1 MITVVFDEK
10 NEYARAA
17 GLWQWDYGQV
27 LRIQGLTL
35 PTAVEIHFSLAETGG
50 QAITRV
56 GVTRD
61 GVTEV
66 VIPDSMLENGPA
78 AGSQYTIYAWLYLTD
93 STSGQTI
100 RRISLQV
107 RTRSKPEPFDTP
119 EAEELF
125 RRAIDTVNEAV
136 KKAEDIGTGA
146 ETAAGEAKTAASE
159 AGKSL
164 EAVQRLADQVQLD
177 ADAAAQDKIAVE
189 KIAAQAQESAFMAG
203 LSEQSARTSETAA
216 KQAQAGAEAAED
228 ASRQHAEAA
237 EEDRMEVSEAR
248 KAVEQAVADIVADR
262 ELIKQNAKD
271 LTDVKNE
278 LTEKA
283 DAIVESAN
291 GNGYCMP
298 DSADEPLRSL
308 RILGKSTQNGEAS
321 PESPVPIVNA
331 GDKGN
336 IGIKIEGKNLIPE
349 SEIENTAPLF
359 KKAFLKGYLLKAG
372 VTYTLSTKGI
382 VSGIY
387 FNNVGETEKIS
398 YAYGAKSVTYTPNVD
413 ILTTLRVWDD
423 GSHISDLKDY
433 YIQLEVGDTATG
445 YEPYKTPQNLTVQT
459 PNGLLGIPVKSGG
472 NYTDHDGRRWIC
484 DEIDYGQSVY
494 IRRIGKTVVDGE
506 NIKFTASA
514 DENYWNLPSKSS
526 PGIISGGIISAFFK
540 TGIFP
545 ANITNQFIFVK
556 KESISSHFA
565 TVDELNA
572 FCVQK
577 NTEGTPV
584 EFYYTTEPIETP
596 LSPEDVAAYKQLR
609 MNYPATTI
617 LNDEN
622 AEIDVTYVADTK
634 NYIQKRESTM
644 QKQLSAIQ
652 AALISQK
659 ISGGGVKVTDS
670 SKMPLKNLRLC
681 GRSSQVVT
689 TGAQLFDIKKAT
701 THPDSYGLKVSINGQ
716 YVNIKGTAKSEL
728 SVISFTI
735 LHYDS
740 YDLSGKSY
748 KIKAFNL
755 RGTHSIQAIF
765 GFRNE
770 NEKAIALTINISSK
784 KNVDIVFQIM
794 VSKDESTKWEPYT
807 GGKPAPSPMY
817 PQNIT
822 DAGNDGNI
830 VAKIEGKNLID
841 IESGIVAGWNINL
854 PELKLIP
861 GETYSLT
868 NVNVPVNIALF
879 EETTNTRLTVN
890 YIASGRKDTFIMP
903 DIPDAKIFISGTNAT
918 WNKGD
923 LSTIKIQL
931 ELGPAATEYEPY
943 KPAQT
948 LIIPTPGG
956 LPGIPVSSGGNY
968 TDEKG
973 QQWICD
979 EIDLAREEKVNR
991 IVQHI
996 FDEKD
1001 SFAYHHLDTFNISRF
1016 SWIEYT
1022 SFAATNTPVMCE
1034 KFRYLGVG
1042 KTEEGGISGANGFAR
1057 CFMYVNSSID
1067 TIDKF
1072 KEMIIGSKI
1081 LYISAEPIRTPLSS
1095 EEIVAYKKLCMNYPV
1110 TTITNSDNCGMEV
1123 AYTADT
1129 KAYIDG
1135 KIAEISAV
1143 IVSK

>member
-1 MITVVFDEK
+1 MAGGIFIPILQLRRRNGKEEAGIMITVFFDEK

-35 PTAVEIHFSLAETGG
+35 PTAVEIHFSLTETGG

-164 EAVQRLADQVQLD
+164 KAVQRLADQVQLD

-248 KAVEQAVADIVADR
+248 KAVEQAVANIVADR
-262 ELIKQNAKD
+262 ELIQQNAKD
-271 LTDVKNE
+271 LADVKNE

-283 DAIVESAN
+283 DVIVESAN

-308 RILGKSTQNGEAS
+308 RILGKSTQNGDPS

-331 GDKGN
+331 GGKGN

-349 SEIENTAPLF
+349 SEIRLDPFL
-359 KKAFLKGYLLKAG
+359 KRAFLKGYLLKAG

-387 FNNVGETEKIS
+387 FNNVGETEKIA
-398 YAYGAKSVTYTPNVD
+398 YAYEAKSVTYTPNVD

-423 GSHISDLKDY
+423 GSHMSDLKDY

-584 EFYYTTEPIETP
+584 EFYYTANPIETP
-596 LSPEDVAAYKQLR
+596 LSPEDIAAYKQLHT
-609 MNYPATTI
+609 NYPTTII

-622 AEIDVTYVADTK
+622 ADIDVAYVADTK
-634 NYIQKRESTM
+634 NYIQKRENIM
-644 QKQLSAIQ
+644 QKQLSDIQ

-659 ISGGGVKVTDS
+659 ISGGG
-670 SKMPLKNLRLC
+670 C
-681 GRSSQVVT
+681 
-689 TGAQLFDIKKAT
+689 
-701 THPDSYGLKVSINGQ
+701 
-716 YVNIKGTAKSEL
+716 
-728 SVISFTI
+728 
-735 LHYDS
+735 
-740 YDLSGKSY
+740 
-748 KIKAFNL
+748 
-755 RGTHSIQAIF
+755 
-765 GFRNE
+765 
-770 NEKAIALTINISSK
+770 
-784 KNVDIVFQIM
+784 
-794 VSKDESTKWEPYT
+794 
-807 GGKPAPSPMY
+807 
-817 PQNIT
+817 
-822 DAGNDGNI
+822 
-830 VAKIEGKNLID
+830 
-841 IESGIVAGWNINL
+841 
-854 PELKLIP
+854 
-861 GETYSLT
+861 
-868 NVNVPVNIALF
+868 
-879 EETTNTRLTVN
+879 
-890 YIASGRKDTFIMP
+890 
-903 DIPDAKIFISGTNAT
+903 
-918 WNKGD
+918 
-923 LSTIKIQL
+923 
-931 ELGPAATEYEPY
+931 
-943 KPAQT
+943 
-948 LIIPTPGG
+948 
-956 LPGIPVSSGGNY
+956 
-968 TDEKG
+968 
-973 QQWICD
+973 
-979 EIDLAREEKVNR
+979 
-991 IVQHI
+991 
-996 FDEKD
+996 
-1001 SFAYHHLDTFNISRF
+1001 
-1016 SWIEYT
+1016 
-1022 SFAATNTPVMCE
+1022 
-1034 KFRYLGVG
+1034 
-1042 KTEEGGISGANGFAR
+1042 
-1057 CFMYVNSSID
+1057 
-1067 TIDKF
+1067 
-1072 KEMIIGSKI
+1072 
-1081 LYISAEPIRTPLSS
+1081 
-1095 EEIVAYKKLCMNYPV
+1095 
-1110 TTITNSDNCGMEV
+1110 
-1123 AYTADT
+1123 
-1129 KAYIDG
+1129 
-1135 KIAEISAV
+1135 
-1143 IVSK
+1143 

>member
-1 MITVVFDEK
+1 MITVFFDEK

-35 PTAVEIHFSLAETGG
+35 PTAVEIHFSLTETGG

-164 EAVQRLADQVQLD
+164 KAVQRLADQVQLD

-248 KAVEQAVADIVADR
+248 KAVEQAVANIVADR
-262 ELIKQNAKD
+262 ELIQQNAKD
-271 LTDVKNE
+271 LADVKNE

-283 DAIVESAN
+283 DVIVESAN

-308 RILGKSTQNGEAS
+308 RILGKSTQNGDPS

-331 GDKGN
+331 GGKGN

-349 SEIENTAPLF
+349 SEIRLDPFL
-359 KKAFLKGYLLKAG
+359 KRAFLKGYLLKAG

-387 FNNVGETEKIS
+387 FNNVGETEKIA
-398 YAYGAKSVTYTPNVD
+398 YAYEAKSVTYTPNVD

-423 GSHISDLKDY
+423 GSHMSDLKDY

-584 EFYYTTEPIETP
+584 EFYYMANPIETP
-596 LSPEDVAAYKQLR
+596 LSPEDIAAYKQLHT
-609 MNYPATTI
+609 NYPTTII

-622 AEIDVTYVADTK
+622 ADIDVAYVADTK
-634 NYIQKRESTM
+634 NYIQKRENIM
-644 QKQLSAIQ
+644 QKQLSDIQ

-670 SKMPLKNLRLC
+670 LKMPLKNLRLC

-689 TGAQLFDIKKAT
+689 TGAQLFDIGKAT
-701 THPDSYGLKVSINGQ
+701 PHADSYGLKISIDGRQ
-716 YVNIKGTAKSEL
+716 RVKIKGTAESEH
-728 SVISFTI
+728 STI
-735 LHYDS
+735 CFNILNYDNF
-740 YDLSGKSY
+740 DLSGKSY
-748 KIKAFNL
+748 KIKIFNL
-755 RGTHSIQAIF
+755 RGTHSIQEIY
-765 GFRNE
+765 GLRTK
-770 NEKAIALTINISSK
+770 NEKSIAVVIDVSSK
-784 KNVDIVFQIM
+784 KNVDITFQIM
-794 VSKDESTKWEPYT
+794 VSKEEPTKWEPYT
-807 GGKPAPSPMY
+807 GGKPAPSPVY
-817 PQNIT
+817 PQKIS

-868 NVNVPVNIALF
+868 NVNVPVNIALV

-923 LSTIKIQL
+923 LSTVKIQL

-948 LIIPTPGG
+948 LIVSTPDG

-968 TDEKG
+968 TDENG
-973 QQWICD
+973 QQWVTD
-979 EIDLAREEKVNR
+979 EVDLTKGVYIKKIEKIASYNNESINGSYISETGELTVGARVLF
-991 IVQHI
+991 V
-996 FDEKD
+996 
-1001 SFAYHHLDTFNISRF
+1001 LDTSV
-1016 SWIEYT
+1016 E
-1022 SFAATNTPVMCE
+1022 
-1034 KFRYLGVG
+1034 
-1042 KTEEGGISGANGFAR
+1042 
-1057 CFMYVNSSID
+1057 
-1067 TIDKF
+1067 
-1072 KEMIIGSKI
+1072 
-1081 LYISAEPIRTPLSS
+1081 TPLLP
-1095 EEIVAYKKLCMNYPV
+1095 ETIAAFRKLCMNYPV

-1135 KIAEISAV
+1135 KIAEISAA

>member
-189 KIAAQAQESAFMAG
+189 KIAVQAQESAFMAG

-248 KAVEQAVADIVADR
+248 KAVEQAVANIVADR
-262 ELIKQNAKD
+262 ELIQQNAKD
-271 LTDVKNE
+271 LADVKNE

-283 DAIVESAN
+283 DVIVESAN

-308 RILGKSTQNGEAS
+308 RIFGKSTQNGD
-321 PESPVPIVNA
+321 PTPTTPVPIVNA

-349 SEIENTAPLF
+349 SEIESTTPLF

-387 FNNVGETEKIS
+387 FNNAGETEKIA

-445 YEPYKTPQNLTVQT
+445 YEPYKAPQNLTVQT

-472 NYTDHDGRRWIC
+472 NYTDHDGRQWVC

-506 NIKFTASA
+506 NVKFTPNAG
-514 DENYWNLPSKSS
+514 NTTWNLPNNTSVGVAYGTSVMSQYFKSDKF
-526 PGIISGGIISAFFK
+526 AV
-540 TGIFP
+540 
-545 ANITNQFIFVK
+545 NHVYDFIFTK
-556 KESISSHFA
+556 ADNMKGHFETA
-565 TVDELNA
+565 DELNA
-572 FCVQK
+572 FCAEK
-577 NTEGTPV
+577 NSAGKPLII
-584 EFYYTTEPIETP
+584 YYCMDSPIETP
-596 LSPEDVAAYKQLR
+596 LSPEDVTAYKQLR

-622 AEIDVTYVADTK
+622 AEIDVAYVADTK
-634 NYIQKRESTM
+634 NYILKRENIM

-652 AALISQK
+652 AALISRK
-659 ISGGGVKVTDS
+659 ISGGGV
-670 SKMPLKNLRLC
+670 LK
-681 GRSSQVVT
+681 
-689 TGAQLFDIKKAT
+689 
-701 THPDSYGLKVSINGQ
+701 
-716 YVNIKGTAKSEL
+716 
-728 SVISFTI
+728 
-735 LHYDS
+735 
-740 YDLSGKSY
+740 
-748 KIKAFNL
+748 
-755 RGTHSIQAIF
+755 
-765 GFRNE
+765 
-770 NEKAIALTINISSK
+770 
-784 KNVDIVFQIM
+784 
-794 VSKDESTKWEPYT
+794 
-807 GGKPAPSPMY
+807 
-817 PQNIT
+817 
-822 DAGNDGNI
+822 
-830 VAKIEGKNLID
+830 
-841 IESGIVAGWNINL
+841 
-854 PELKLIP
+854 
-861 GETYSLT
+861 
-868 NVNVPVNIALF
+868 
-879 EETTNTRLTVN
+879 
-890 YIASGRKDTFIMP
+890 
-903 DIPDAKIFISGTNAT
+903 
-918 WNKGD
+918 
-923 LSTIKIQL
+923 
-931 ELGPAATEYEPY
+931 
-943 KPAQT
+943 
-948 LIIPTPGG
+948 
-956 LPGIPVSSGGNY
+956 
-968 TDEKG
+968 
-973 QQWICD
+973 
-979 EIDLAREEKVNR
+979 
-991 IVQHI
+991 
-996 FDEKD
+996 
-1001 SFAYHHLDTFNISRF
+1001 
-1016 SWIEYT
+1016 
-1022 SFAATNTPVMCE
+1022 
-1034 KFRYLGVG
+1034 
-1042 KTEEGGISGANGFAR
+1042 
-1057 CFMYVNSSID
+1057 
-1067 TIDKF
+1067 
-1072 KEMIIGSKI
+1072 
-1081 LYISAEPIRTPLSS
+1081 
-1095 EEIVAYKKLCMNYPV
+1095 
-1110 TTITNSDNCGMEV
+1110 
-1123 AYTADT
+1123 
-1129 KAYIDG
+1129 
-1135 KIAEISAV
+1135 
-1143 IVSK
+1143 

>member
-56 GVTRD
+56 GATRD

-248 KAVEQAVADIVADR
+248 KAVEQAVANIVADR
-262 ELIKQNAKD
+262 ELIQQNAKD
-271 LTDVKNE
+271 LADVKNE

-283 DAIVESAN
+283 DVIVESAN
-291 GNGYCMP
+291 GNGYCIP

-308 RILGKSTQNGEAS
+308 RILGKSTQNGD
-321 PESPVPIVNA
+321 PTPTTPVPIVNV

-336 IGIKIEGKNLIPE
+336 IGIKLEGKNLCEEETRTNNNIYTKP
-349 SEIENTAPLF
+349 IA
-359 KKAFLKGYLLKAG
+359 LKAG
-372 VTYTLSTKGI
+372 TTYTLSSNKGNTNL
-382 VSGIY
+382 Y
-387 FNNVGETEKIS
+387 FNDSQTSENLLK
-398 YAYGAKSVTYTPNVD
+398 AYGVNSLSYTPDKDVMAVGMTYREPK
-413 ILTTLRVWDD
+413 IMD
-423 GSHISDLKDY
+423 GEML
-433 YIQLEVGDTATG
+433 QLELGPAATG
-445 YEPYKTPQNLTVQT
+445 YEPYKAPQNLAVQT
-459 PNGLLGIPVKSGG
+459 PNGLLGIPVRSGG
-472 NYTDHDGRRWIC
+472 NYTDHDGRQWIC

-494 IRRIGKTVVDGE
+494 IQRIGKTVVDGE
-506 NIKFTASA
+506 NVKFTPNAG
-514 DENYWNLPSKSS
+514 NTTWNLPTNTSVGVAYGTSVMSQYFKSDKFAVNH
-526 PGIISGGIISAFFK
+526 IYD
-540 TGIFP
+540 
-545 ANITNQFIFVK
+545 FIFTK
-556 KESISSHFA
+556 ADNMKGHFETA
-565 TVDELNA
+565 DELNA
-572 FCVQK
+572 FCAEK
-577 NTEGTPV
+577 NSAGKPLII
-584 EFYYTTEPIETP
+584 YYCMDSPIETP

-634 NYIQKRESTM
+634 NYILKRENVM

-659 ISGGGVKVTDS
+659 ILGGGIKVTDS

-689 TGAQLFDIKKAT
+689 TGAQLFDIRKAT
-701 THPDSYGLKVSINGQ
+701 PHVDSYGLKVSINGQ

-755 RGTHSIQAIF
+755 RGTHSIQDIF

-770 NEKAIALTINISSK
+770 NEKTIALAINISSK
-784 KNVDIVFQIM
+784 KDVNITFQIM

-807 GGKPAPSPMY
+807 GGKPAPSRVY

-868 NVNVPVNIALF
+868 NVNVPVNIALV

-956 LPGIPVSSGGNY
+956 LPGISVSSGGNY
-968 TDEKG
+968 TDENG
-973 QQWICD
+973 QQWVTD
-979 EIDLAREEKVNR
+979 EVDLAKGVYIKRIEKIASYNNEPINGPYISETGELTVGAR
-991 IVQHI
+991 VL
-996 FDEKD
+996 FV
-1001 SFAYHHLDTFNISRF
+1001 LDTSVEIPLLPET
-1016 SWIEYT
+1016 I
-1022 SFAATNTPVMCE
+1022 AA
-1034 KFRYLGVG
+1034 FR
-1042 KTEEGGISGANGFAR
+1042 
-1057 CFMYVNSSID
+1057 
-1067 TIDKF
+1067 
-1072 KEMIIGSKI
+1072 
-1081 LYISAEPIRTPLSS
+1081 
-1095 EEIVAYKKLCMNYPV
+1095 KLCMNYPV

-1129 KAYIDG
+1129 KAYIDS
-1135 KIAEISAV
+1135 KIAEISAA

>member
-1 MITVVFDEK
+1 MAGGIFIPILQLRRRNGKEEAGIMITVFFDEK

-35 PTAVEIHFSLAETGG
+35 PTAVEIHFSLTETGG

-189 KIAAQAQESAFMAG
+189 KIATQAQESAFMAG

-248 KAVEQAVADIVADR
+248 KAVEQAVANIVADR
-262 ELIKQNAKD
+262 ELIQQNAKD
-271 LTDVKNE
+271 LADVKNE

-283 DAIVESAN
+283 DVIVESAN

-308 RILGKSTQNGEAS
+308 RILGKSTQNGDPS

-331 GDKGN
+331 GGKGN

-349 SEIENTAPLF
+349 SEIRLDPFL
-359 KKAFLKGYLLKAG
+359 KRVFLKGYLLKAG

-387 FNNVGETEKIS
+387 FNNVGETEKI
-398 YAYGAKSVTYTPNVD
+398 AYEYEAKSVTYTPSVD
-413 ILTTLRVWDD
+413 TLTTLRVWDS

-445 YEPYKTPQNLTVQT
+445 YEPYKAPQNLTVQT

-472 NYTDHDGRRWIC
+472 NYTDHDGRQWIC
-484 DEIDYGQSVY
+484 DEIDYNQSVY
-494 IRRIGKTVVDGE
+494 IQRIGKTVVDGE
-506 NIKFTASA
+506 SIKFTASA
-514 DENYWNLPSKSS
+514 NGNYWNLPSKSS

-572 FCVQK
+572 FCTQK
-577 NTEGTPV
+577 NAEGTPV
-584 EFYYTTEPIETP
+584 EFYYTMEPIETP

-622 AEIDVTYVADTK
+622 AEIDVVYVADTK
-634 NYIQKRESTM
+634 NYIQKRENIM
-644 QKQLSAIQ
+644 QKQLSVIQ
-652 AALISQK
+652 AALISRK
-659 ISGGGVKVTDS
+659 ISGG
-670 SKMPLKNLRLC
+670 C
-681 GRSSQVVT
+681 
-689 TGAQLFDIKKAT
+689 
-701 THPDSYGLKVSINGQ
+701 
-716 YVNIKGTAKSEL
+716 
-728 SVISFTI
+728 
-735 LHYDS
+735 
-740 YDLSGKSY
+740 
-748 KIKAFNL
+748 
-755 RGTHSIQAIF
+755 
-765 GFRNE
+765 
-770 NEKAIALTINISSK
+770 
-784 KNVDIVFQIM
+784 
-794 VSKDESTKWEPYT
+794 
-807 GGKPAPSPMY
+807 
-817 PQNIT
+817 
-822 DAGNDGNI
+822 
-830 VAKIEGKNLID
+830 
-841 IESGIVAGWNINL
+841 
-854 PELKLIP
+854 
-861 GETYSLT
+861 
-868 NVNVPVNIALF
+868 
-879 EETTNTRLTVN
+879 
-890 YIASGRKDTFIMP
+890 
-903 DIPDAKIFISGTNAT
+903 
-918 WNKGD
+918 
-923 LSTIKIQL
+923 
-931 ELGPAATEYEPY
+931 
-943 KPAQT
+943 
-948 LIIPTPGG
+948 
-956 LPGIPVSSGGNY
+956 
-968 TDEKG
+968 
-973 QQWICD
+973 
-979 EIDLAREEKVNR
+979 
-991 IVQHI
+991 
-996 FDEKD
+996 
-1001 SFAYHHLDTFNISRF
+1001 
-1016 SWIEYT
+1016 
-1022 SFAATNTPVMCE
+1022 
-1034 KFRYLGVG
+1034 
-1042 KTEEGGISGANGFAR
+1042 
-1057 CFMYVNSSID
+1057 
-1067 TIDKF
+1067 
-1072 KEMIIGSKI
+1072 
-1081 LYISAEPIRTPLSS
+1081 
-1095 EEIVAYKKLCMNYPV
+1095 
-1110 TTITNSDNCGMEV
+1110 
-1123 AYTADT
+1123 
-1129 KAYIDG
+1129 
-1135 KIAEISAV
+1135 
-1143 IVSK
+1143 

>member
-189 KIAAQAQESAFMAG
+189 KIAVQAQESAFMAG

-248 KAVEQAVADIVADR
+248 KAVEQAVANIVADR
-262 ELIKQNAKD
+262 ELIQQNAKD
-271 LTDVKNE
+271 LADVKNE

-283 DAIVESAN
+283 DVIVESAN

-308 RILGKSTQNGEAS
+308 RILGKSTQNGD
-321 PESPVPIVNA
+321 PTPTTPVPIVNA

-336 IGIKIEGKNLIPE
+336 IGIKLEGKNLIPE
-349 SEIENTAPLF
+349 SEIRLDPFL
-359 KKAFLKGYLLKAG
+359 KRAFLKGYLLKAG

-387 FNNVGETEKIS
+387 FNNVGETEKIA

-445 YEPYKTPQNLTVQT
+445 YEPYKTPQNLAVQT

-472 NYTDHDGRRWIC
+472 NYTDHDGRQWIC

-506 NIKFTASA
+506 NLKFTAS
-514 DENYWNLPSKSS
+514 DNGNYWNLPSKSS

-572 FCVQK
+572 FCTQK
-577 NTEGTPV
+577 NAEGTPV
-584 EFYYTTEPIETP
+584 EFYYTANPIETP

-634 NYIQKRESTM
+634 NYIQKRENIM
-644 QKQLSAIQ
+644 QKQLSVIQ
-652 AALISQK
+652 AALISRK
-659 ISGGGVKVTDS
+659 ISGGGGV
-670 SKMPLKNLRLC
+670 
-681 GRSSQVVT
+681 
-689 TGAQLFDIKKAT
+689 
-701 THPDSYGLKVSINGQ
+701 
-716 YVNIKGTAKSEL
+716 EL
-728 SVISFTI
+728 WF
-735 LHYDS
+735 LAY
-740 YDLSGKSY
+740 
-748 KIKAFNL
+748 
-755 RGTHSIQAIF
+755 
-765 GFRNE
+765 
-770 NEKAIALTINISSK
+770 
-784 KNVDIVFQIM
+784 M
-794 VSKDESTKWEPYT
+794 
-807 GGKPAPSPMY
+807 
-817 PQNIT
+817 
-822 DAGNDGNI
+822 
-830 VAKIEGKNLID
+830 
-841 IESGIVAGWNINL
+841 
-854 PELKLIP
+854 
-861 GETYSLT
+861 
-868 NVNVPVNIALF
+868 
-879 EETTNTRLTVN
+879 
-890 YIASGRKDTFIMP
+890 
-903 DIPDAKIFISGTNAT
+903 
-918 WNKGD
+918 
-923 LSTIKIQL
+923 
-931 ELGPAATEYEPY
+931 
-943 KPAQT
+943 T
-948 LIIPTPGG
+948 L
-956 LPGIPVSSGGNY
+956 L
-968 TDEKG
+968 
-973 QQWICD
+973 
-979 EIDLAREEKVNR
+979 
-991 IVQHI
+991 
-996 FDEKD
+996 
-1001 SFAYHHLDTFNISRF
+1001 
-1016 SWIEYT
+1016 
-1022 SFAATNTPVMCE
+1022 
-1034 KFRYLGVG
+1034 
-1042 KTEEGGISGANGFAR
+1042 
-1057 CFMYVNSSID
+1057 
-1067 TIDKF
+1067 
-1072 KEMIIGSKI
+1072 
-1081 LYISAEPIRTPLSS
+1081 
-1095 EEIVAYKKLCMNYPV
+1095 
-1110 TTITNSDNCGMEV
+1110 
-1123 AYTADT
+1123 
-1129 KAYIDG
+1129 
-1135 KIAEISAV
+1135 
-1143 IVSK
+1143 

>member
-146 ETAAGEAKTAASE
+146 ETAAGEAKIAASE

-248 KAVEQAVADIVADR
+248 KAVEQAAADIVADR
-262 ELIKQNAKD
+262 ELIQQNAKD
-271 LTDVKNE
+271 LADVKNE

-283 DAIVESAN
+283 DVIVESAN

-308 RILGKSTQNGEAS
+308 RILGKSTQNGDPS
-321 PESPVPIVNA
+321 PESPVPIVNV

-336 IGIKIEGKNLIPE
+336 IGIKL
-349 SEIENTAPLF
+349 
-359 KKAFLKGYLLKAG
+359 
-372 VTYTLSTKGI
+372 
-382 VSGIY
+382 
-387 FNNVGETEKIS
+387 
-398 YAYGAKSVTYTPNVD
+398 
-413 ILTTLRVWDD
+413 
-423 GSHISDLKDY
+423 
-433 YIQLEVGDTATG
+433 
-445 YEPYKTPQNLTVQT
+445 
-459 PNGLLGIPVKSGG
+459 
-472 NYTDHDGRRWIC
+472 
-484 DEIDYGQSVY
+484 
-494 IRRIGKTVVDGE
+494 
-506 NIKFTASA
+506 
-514 DENYWNLPSKSS
+514 
-526 PGIISGGIISAFFK
+526 
-540 TGIFP
+540 
-545 ANITNQFIFVK
+545 
-556 KESISSHFA
+556 
-565 TVDELNA
+565 
-572 FCVQK
+572 
-577 NTEGTPV
+577 
-584 EFYYTTEPIETP
+584 
-596 LSPEDVAAYKQLR
+596 
-609 MNYPATTI
+609 
-617 LNDEN
+617 
-622 AEIDVTYVADTK
+622 
-634 NYIQKRESTM
+634 
-644 QKQLSAIQ
+644 
-652 AALISQK
+652 
-659 ISGGGVKVTDS
+659 
-670 SKMPLKNLRLC
+670 
-681 GRSSQVVT
+681 
-689 TGAQLFDIKKAT
+689 
-701 THPDSYGLKVSINGQ
+701 
-716 YVNIKGTAKSEL
+716 
-728 SVISFTI
+728 
-735 LHYDS
+735 
-740 YDLSGKSY
+740 
-748 KIKAFNL
+748 
-755 RGTHSIQAIF
+755 
-765 GFRNE
+765 
-770 NEKAIALTINISSK
+770 
-784 KNVDIVFQIM
+784 
-794 VSKDESTKWEPYT
+794 
-807 GGKPAPSPMY
+807 
-817 PQNIT
+817 
-822 DAGNDGNI
+822 
-830 VAKIEGKNLID
+830 EGKNLID
-841 IESGIVAGWNINL
+841 IASGTKQGYNVTQPN
-854 PELKLIP
+854 LKLVP
-861 GETYSLT
+861 GQTYTFT
-868 NVNVPVNIALF
+868 NVDATTGVGLYEA
-879 EETTNTRLTVN
+879 TTNTNLTKSYPTAGLSKAFV
-890 YIASGRKDTFIMP
+890 MP
-903 DIPDAKIFISGTNAT
+903 DIPNAVAILAGLNGD
-918 WNKGD
+918 WNTGD
-923 LSTIKIQL
+923 LSKIKIQL
-931 ELGPAATEYEPY
+931 EFGDKSTPYEPY

-973 QQWICD
+973 QQWVAD
-979 EIDLAREEKVNR
+979 EVDLAKGVYIKRIEKIASYNNES
-991 IVQHI
+991 I
-996 FDEKD
+996 
-1001 SFAYHHLDTFNISRF
+1001 
-1016 SWIEYT
+1016 
-1022 SFAATNTPVMCE
+1022 
-1034 KFRYLGVG
+1034 
-1042 KTEEGGISGANGFAR
+1042 NGP
-1057 CFMYVNSSID
+1057 
-1067 TIDKF
+1067 
-1072 KEMIIGSKI
+1072 
-1081 LYISAEPIRTPLSS
+1081 YISETGELTVGARVLFALDASVETSLLPETIAAFRR
-1095 EEIVAYKKLCMNYPV
+1095 LCMNYPV

-1135 KIAEISAV
+1135 KIAEISAA

>member
-1 MITVVFDEK
+1 MAGGIFIPILQLRRRNGKEEAGIMITVFFDEK

-35 PTAVEIHFSLAETGG
+35 PTAVEIHFSLTETGG

-189 KIAAQAQESAFMAG
+189 KIATQAQESAFMAG

-248 KAVEQAVADIVADR
+248 KAVEQAVANIVADR
-262 ELIKQNAKD
+262 ELIQQNAKD
-271 LTDVKNE
+271 LADVKNE

-283 DAIVESAN
+283 DVIVESAN

-308 RILGKSTQNGEAS
+308 RIFGKSTQNGDPS
-321 PESPVPIVNA
+321 PESPVPIVNV
-331 GDKGN
+331 GDKGTILVN
-336 IGIKIEGKNLIPE
+336 VAGKNLCE
-349 SEIENTAPLF
+349 EEIRTNNNIYTKPIA
-359 KKAFLKGYLLKAG
+359 LKTGT
-372 VTYTLSTKGI
+372 TYTLSSNKGNTNL
-382 VSGIY
+382 Y
-387 FNNVGETEKIS
+387 FNDSQTNKNLLK
-398 YAYGAKSVTYTPNVD
+398 AYGVNSLSYTPDKDV
-413 ILTTLRVWDD
+413 IAVGMTYREPKIMD
-423 GSHISDLKDY
+423 GEML
-433 YIQLEVGDTATG
+433 QLELGSAATG

-584 EFYYTTEPIETP
+584 EFYYTANPIETP
-596 LSPEDVAAYKQLR
+596 LSPEDIAAYKQLHT
-609 MNYPATTI
+609 NYPTTII

-622 AEIDVTYVADTK
+622 ADIDVAYVADTK
-634 NYIQKRESTM
+634 NYIQKRENIM
-644 QKQLSAIQ
+644 QKQLSDIQ

-659 ISGGGVKVTDS
+659 ISGGG
-670 SKMPLKNLRLC
+670 C
-681 GRSSQVVT
+681 
-689 TGAQLFDIKKAT
+689 
-701 THPDSYGLKVSINGQ
+701 
-716 YVNIKGTAKSEL
+716 
-728 SVISFTI
+728 
-735 LHYDS
+735 
-740 YDLSGKSY
+740 
-748 KIKAFNL
+748 
-755 RGTHSIQAIF
+755 
-765 GFRNE
+765 
-770 NEKAIALTINISSK
+770 
-784 KNVDIVFQIM
+784 
-794 VSKDESTKWEPYT
+794 
-807 GGKPAPSPMY
+807 
-817 PQNIT
+817 
-822 DAGNDGNI
+822 
-830 VAKIEGKNLID
+830 
-841 IESGIVAGWNINL
+841 
-854 PELKLIP
+854 
-861 GETYSLT
+861 
-868 NVNVPVNIALF
+868 
-879 EETTNTRLTVN
+879 
-890 YIASGRKDTFIMP
+890 
-903 DIPDAKIFISGTNAT
+903 
-918 WNKGD
+918 
-923 LSTIKIQL
+923 
-931 ELGPAATEYEPY
+931 
-943 KPAQT
+943 
-948 LIIPTPGG
+948 
-956 LPGIPVSSGGNY
+956 
-968 TDEKG
+968 
-973 QQWICD
+973 
-979 EIDLAREEKVNR
+979 
-991 IVQHI
+991 
-996 FDEKD
+996 
-1001 SFAYHHLDTFNISRF
+1001 
-1016 SWIEYT
+1016 
-1022 SFAATNTPVMCE
+1022 
-1034 KFRYLGVG
+1034 
-1042 KTEEGGISGANGFAR
+1042 
-1057 CFMYVNSSID
+1057 
-1067 TIDKF
+1067 
-1072 KEMIIGSKI
+1072 
-1081 LYISAEPIRTPLSS
+1081 
-1095 EEIVAYKKLCMNYPV
+1095 
-1110 TTITNSDNCGMEV
+1110 
-1123 AYTADT
+1123 
-1129 KAYIDG
+1129 
-1135 KIAEISAV
+1135 
-1143 IVSK
+1143 

>member
-189 KIAAQAQESAFMAG
+189 KIAVQAQESAFMAG

-248 KAVEQAVADIVADR
+248 KAVEQAAADIVADR
-262 ELIKQNAKD
+262 ELIRQNAKD
-271 LTDVKNE
+271 LADVKNE

-283 DAIVESAN
+283 DVIVESAN

-308 RILGKSTQNGEAS
+308 RILGKSTQNGDPS
-321 PESPVPIVNA
+321 PESPVPIVNV
-331 GDKGN
+331 GDKGTILVN
-336 IGIKIEGKNLIPE
+336 VAGKNLCEEETRTNNNIYTKP
-349 SEIENTAPLF
+349 IA
-359 KKAFLKGYLLKAG
+359 LKAG
-372 VTYTLSTKGI
+372 TTYTLSTKGI

-387 FNNVGETEKIS
+387 LNNVGETEKIA

-445 YEPYKTPQNLTVQT
+445 YEPYKAPQNLTVQT

-472 NYTDHDGRRWIC
+472 NYTDKNGKQWVC
-484 DEIDYGQSVY
+484 DEIDYNQSVY
-494 IRRIGKTVVDGE
+494 IQRIGKTVVDGE
-506 NIKFTASA
+506 SIKFTASA
-514 DENYWNLPSKSS
+514 DGNYWNLPSKSS

-584 EFYYTTEPIETP
+584 EFYYTANPIETP
-596 LSPEDVAAYKQLR
+596 LSSEDITAYKQLR

-634 NYIQKRESTM
+634 NYILKRENIM

-659 ISGGGVKVTDS
+659 ISG
-670 SKMPLKNLRLC
+670 R
-681 GRSSQVVT
+681 R
-689 TGAQLFDIKKAT
+689 
-701 THPDSYGLKVSINGQ
+701 
-716 YVNIKGTAKSEL
+716 
-728 SVISFTI
+728 
-735 LHYDS
+735 
-740 YDLSGKSY
+740 
-748 KIKAFNL
+748 
-755 RGTHSIQAIF
+755 
-765 GFRNE
+765 
-770 NEKAIALTINISSK
+770 
-784 KNVDIVFQIM
+784 
-794 VSKDESTKWEPYT
+794 
-807 GGKPAPSPMY
+807 
-817 PQNIT
+817 
-822 DAGNDGNI
+822 
-830 VAKIEGKNLID
+830 
-841 IESGIVAGWNINL
+841 
-854 PELKLIP
+854 
-861 GETYSLT
+861 
-868 NVNVPVNIALF
+868 
-879 EETTNTRLTVN
+879 
-890 YIASGRKDTFIMP
+890 
-903 DIPDAKIFISGTNAT
+903 
-918 WNKGD
+918 
-923 LSTIKIQL
+923 
-931 ELGPAATEYEPY
+931 
-943 KPAQT
+943 
-948 LIIPTPGG
+948 
-956 LPGIPVSSGGNY
+956 
-968 TDEKG
+968 
-973 QQWICD
+973 
-979 EIDLAREEKVNR
+979 
-991 IVQHI
+991 
-996 FDEKD
+996 
-1001 SFAYHHLDTFNISRF
+1001 
-1016 SWIEYT
+1016 
-1022 SFAATNTPVMCE
+1022 
-1034 KFRYLGVG
+1034 
-1042 KTEEGGISGANGFAR
+1042 
-1057 CFMYVNSSID
+1057 
-1067 TIDKF
+1067 
-1072 KEMIIGSKI
+1072 
-1081 LYISAEPIRTPLSS
+1081 
-1095 EEIVAYKKLCMNYPV
+1095 
-1110 TTITNSDNCGMEV
+1110 
-1123 AYTADT
+1123 
-1129 KAYIDG
+1129 
-1135 KIAEISAV
+1135 
-1143 IVSK
+1143 

>member
-50 QAITRV
+50 QAISRV

-248 KAVEQAVADIVADR
+248 KAVEQAVANIVADR
-262 ELIKQNAKD
+262 ELIQQNAKD
-271 LTDVKNE
+271 LADVKNE

-283 DAIVESAN
+283 DVIVESAN
-291 GNGYCMP
+291 GNGYCIP

-308 RILGKSTQNGEAS
+308 RILGKSTQNGD
-321 PESPVPIVNA
+321 PTPTTPVPIVNV

-336 IGIKIEGKNLIPE
+336 IGIKLEGKNLCEEETRTNNNIYTKP
-349 SEIENTAPLF
+349 IA
-359 KKAFLKGYLLKAG
+359 LKAG
-372 VTYTLSTKGI
+372 TTYTLSSNKGNTNL
-382 VSGIY
+382 Y
-387 FNNVGETEKIS
+387 FNDSQTSENLLK
-398 YAYGAKSVTYTPNVD
+398 AYGVNSLSYTPDKDVMAVGMTYREPK
-413 ILTTLRVWDD
+413 IMD
-423 GSHISDLKDY
+423 GEML
-433 YIQLEVGDTATG
+433 QLELGPAATG
-445 YEPYKTPQNLTVQT
+445 YEPYKAPQNLAVQT

-472 NYTDHDGRRWIC
+472 NYTDKNGKRWVC
-484 DEIDYGQSVY
+484 DEVDYDQSVY

-506 NIKFTASA
+506 NIKFTASS
-514 DENYWNLPSKSS
+514 DGNYWNLPSKSS

-577 NTEGTPV
+577 NAEGTPV
-584 EFYYTTEPIETP
+584 EFYYTANPIETP
-596 LSPEDVAAYKQLR
+596 LSPENVAAYKQLR

-634 NYIQKRESTM
+634 NYILKRENVM

-659 ISGGGVKVTDS
+659 IPGGGIKVTDS

-689 TGAQLFDIKKAT
+689 TGANLLPCAEEETVT
-701 THPDSYGLKVSINGQ
+701 TLKEYNFTNPLPADTYRVSIISANREPTNNTYQIDAKYNDDTSVFSNINPKTKYGLLKAEKPIVSFSIYADAAYNES
-716 YVNIKGTAKSEL
+716 KGKTTIFTGL
-728 SVISFTI
+728 MVIAGS
-735 LHYDS
+735 
-740 YDLSGKSY
+740 
-748 KIKAFNL
+748 N
-755 RGTHSIQAIF
+755 AIPY
-765 GFRNE
+765 
-770 NEKAIALTINISSK
+770 
-784 KNVDIVFQIM
+784 
-794 VSKDESTKWEPYT
+794 EPYT
-807 GGKPAPSPMY
+807 GGAPSPSPSY
-817 PQNIT
+817 PQKIT

-868 NVNVPVNIALF
+868 NVNVPVNIALV

-956 LPGIPVSSGGNY
+956 LPGISVSSGGNY
-968 TDEKG
+968 TDENG
-973 QQWICD
+973 QQWVTD
-979 EIDLAREEKVNR
+979 EVDLAKGVYIKRIEKIASYNNEPINGPYISETGELTVGAR
-991 IVQHI
+991 VL
-996 FDEKD
+996 FV
-1001 SFAYHHLDTFNISRF
+1001 LDTSVEIPLLPET
-1016 SWIEYT
+1016 I
-1022 SFAATNTPVMCE
+1022 AA
-1034 KFRYLGVG
+1034 FR
-1042 KTEEGGISGANGFAR
+1042 
-1057 CFMYVNSSID
+1057 
-1067 TIDKF
+1067 
-1072 KEMIIGSKI
+1072 
-1081 LYISAEPIRTPLSS
+1081 
-1095 EEIVAYKKLCMNYPV
+1095 KLCMNYPV

-1123 AYTADT
+1123 AYIADT

-1135 KIAEISAV
+1135 KIAEISAA

>member
-50 QAITRV
+50 QAISRV
-56 GVTRD
+56 GATRD

-177 ADAAAQDKIAVE
+177 ADV
-189 KIAAQAQESAFMAG
+189 AAQAQESAIMAG

-248 KAVEQAVADIVADR
+248 KAVEQAVANIVADR
-262 ELIKQNAKD
+262 ELIQQNAKD
-271 LTDVKNE
+271 LADVKNE

-283 DAIVESAN
+283 DVIVESAN
-291 GNGYCMP
+291 GNGYCIP

-308 RILGKSTQNGEAS
+308 RILGKSTQNGD
-321 PESPVPIVNA
+321 PTPTTPVPIVNV

-336 IGIKIEGKNLIPE
+336 IGIKLEGKNLCEEETRTNNNIYTKP
-349 SEIENTAPLF
+349 IA
-359 KKAFLKGYLLKAG
+359 LKAG
-372 VTYTLSTKGI
+372 TTYTLSSNKGNTNL
-382 VSGIY
+382 Y
-387 FNNVGETEKIS
+387 FNDSQTSENLLK
-398 YAYGAKSVTYTPNVD
+398 AYGVNSLSYTPDKDVMAVGMTYREPK
-413 ILTTLRVWDD
+413 IMD
-423 GSHISDLKDY
+423 GEML
-433 YIQLEVGDTATG
+433 QLELGPAATG
-445 YEPYKTPQNLTVQT
+445 YEPYKAPQNLAVQT
-459 PNGLLGIPVKSGG
+459 PNGLLGIPVRSGG
-472 NYTDHDGRRWIC
+472 NYTDHDGRQWIC

-494 IRRIGKTVVDGE
+494 IQRIGKTVVDGE
-506 NIKFTASA
+506 NVKFTPNAG
-514 DENYWNLPSKSS
+514 NTTWNLPTNTSVGVAYGTSVMSQYFKSDKFAVNH
-526 PGIISGGIISAFFK
+526 IYD
-540 TGIFP
+540 
-545 ANITNQFIFVK
+545 FIFTK
-556 KESISSHFA
+556 ADNMKGHFETA
-565 TVDELNA
+565 DELNA
-572 FCVQK
+572 FCAEK
-577 NTEGTPV
+577 NSAGKPLII
-584 EFYYTTEPIETP
+584 YYCMDSPIETP

-634 NYIQKRESTM
+634 NYILKRENVM

-659 ISGGGVKVTDS
+659 ILGGGGIKVTDS

-689 TGAQLFDIKKAT
+689 TGAQLFDIRKAT
-701 THPDSYGLKVSINGQ
+701 PHVDSYGLKVSINGQ

-755 RGTHSIQAIF
+755 RGTHSIQDIF

-770 NEKAIALTINISSK
+770 NEKTIALAINISSK
-784 KNVDIVFQIM
+784 KDVNITFQIM

-807 GGKPAPSPMY
+807 GGKPAPSRVY

-868 NVNVPVNIALF
+868 NVNVPVNIALV

-903 DIPDAKIFISGTNAT
+903 DIPDAKIFIFGTNAT

-956 LPGIPVSSGGNY
+956 LPGISVSSGGNY
-968 TDEKG
+968 TDENG
-973 QQWICD
+973 QQWVTD
-979 EIDLAREEKVNR
+979 EVDLAKGVYIKRIEKIASYNNEPINGPYISETGELTVGAR
-991 IVQHI
+991 VL
-996 FDEKD
+996 FV
-1001 SFAYHHLDTFNISRF
+1001 LDTSVEIPLLPET
-1016 SWIEYT
+1016 I
-1022 SFAATNTPVMCE
+1022 AA
-1034 KFRYLGVG
+1034 FR
-1042 KTEEGGISGANGFAR
+1042 
-1057 CFMYVNSSID
+1057 
-1067 TIDKF
+1067 
-1072 KEMIIGSKI
+1072 
-1081 LYISAEPIRTPLSS
+1081 
-1095 EEIVAYKKLCMNYPV
+1095 KLCMNYPV

-1129 KAYIDG
+1129 KAYIDS
-1135 KIAEISAV
+1135 KIAEISAA

>member
-50 QAITRV
+50 QAISRV
-56 GVTRD
+56 GATRD

-177 ADAAAQDKIAVE
+177 ADV
-189 KIAAQAQESAFMAG
+189 AAQAQESAIMAG

-248 KAVEQAVADIVADR
+248 KAVEQAVANIVADR
-262 ELIKQNAKD
+262 ELIQQNAKD
-271 LTDVKNE
+271 LADVKNE

-283 DAIVESAN
+283 DVIVESAN
-291 GNGYCMP
+291 GNGYCIP

-308 RILGKSTQNGEAS
+308 RILGKSTQNGD
-321 PESPVPIVNA
+321 PTPTTPVPIVNV

-336 IGIKIEGKNLIPE
+336 IGIKLEGKNLIPE
-349 SEIENTAPLF
+349 SEIKLGPFL
-359 KKAFLKGYLLKAG
+359 KRAFLKGYLLKAG

-387 FNNVGETEKIS
+387 FNNVGETEKIA
-398 YAYGAKSVTYTPNVD
+398 YEYGAKSVTYTPNVD
-413 ILTTLRVWDD
+413 TLTTLRIWDD

-445 YEPYKTPQNLTVQT
+445 YEPYKAPQNLTVQT

-472 NYTDHDGRRWIC
+472 NYTDKNGERWVC
-484 DEIDYGQSVY
+484 DEVDYDQSVY

-506 NIKFTASA
+506 NIKFTASS
-514 DENYWNLPSKSS
+514 DGNYWNLPSKSS

-556 KESISSHFA
+556 KESISSHFP

-577 NTEGTPV
+577 NAEGTPV
-584 EFYYTTEPIETP
+584 EFYYTANPIETP

-634 NYIQKRESTM
+634 NYILKRENVM

-659 ISGGGVKVTDS
+659 ILGGGIKVTDS

-689 TGAQLFDIKKAT
+689 TGAQLFDIRKAT
-701 THPDSYGLKVSINGQ
+701 PHVDSYGLKVSINGQ

-755 RGTHSIQAIF
+755 RGTHSIQDIF

-770 NEKAIALTINISSK
+770 NEKTIALAINISSK
-784 KNVDIVFQIM
+784 KDVNITFQIM

-807 GGKPAPSPMY
+807 GGKPAPSRVY

-868 NVNVPVNIALF
+868 NVNVPVNIALV

-956 LPGIPVSSGGNY
+956 LPGISVSSGGNY
-968 TDEKG
+968 TDENG
-973 QQWICD
+973 QQWVTD
-979 EIDLAREEKVNR
+979 EVDLAKGVYIKRIEKIASYNNEPINGPYISETGELTVGAR
-991 IVQHI
+991 VL
-996 FDEKD
+996 FV
-1001 SFAYHHLDTFNISRF
+1001 LDTSVEIPLLPET
-1016 SWIEYT
+1016 I
-1022 SFAATNTPVMCE
+1022 AA
-1034 KFRYLGVG
+1034 FR
-1042 KTEEGGISGANGFAR
+1042 
-1057 CFMYVNSSID
+1057 
-1067 TIDKF
+1067 
-1072 KEMIIGSKI
+1072 
-1081 LYISAEPIRTPLSS
+1081 
-1095 EEIVAYKKLCMNYPV
+1095 KLCMNYPV

-1129 KAYIDG
+1129 KAYIDS
-1135 KIAEISAV
+1135 KIAEISAA

>member
-1 MITVVFDEK
+1 MAGGIFIPILQLRRRNGKEEAGIMITVVFDEK

-50 QAITRV
+50 QAISRV
-56 GVTRD
+56 GATRD

-177 ADAAAQDKIAVE
+177 ADV
-189 KIAAQAQESAFMAG
+189 AAQAQESAIMAG

-248 KAVEQAVADIVADR
+248 KAVEQAVANIVADR
-262 ELIKQNAKD
+262 ELIQQNAKD
-271 LTDVKNE
+271 LADVKNE

-283 DAIVESAN
+283 DVIVESAN
-291 GNGYCMP
+291 GNGYCIP

-308 RILGKSTQNGEAS
+308 RILGKSTQNGD
-321 PESPVPIVNA
+321 PTPTTPVPIVNV

-336 IGIKIEGKNLIPE
+336 IGIKLEGKNLCEEETRTNNNIYTKP
-349 SEIENTAPLF
+349 IA
-359 KKAFLKGYLLKAG
+359 LKAG
-372 VTYTLSTKGI
+372 TTYTLSSNKGNTNL
-382 VSGIY
+382 Y
-387 FNNVGETEKIS
+387 FNDSQTSENLLK
-398 YAYGAKSVTYTPNVD
+398 AYGVNSLSYTPDKDVMAVGMTYREPK
-413 ILTTLRVWDD
+413 IMD
-423 GSHISDLKDY
+423 GEML
-433 YIQLEVGDTATG
+433 QLELGPAATG
-445 YEPYKTPQNLTVQT
+445 YEPYKAPQNLAVQT
-459 PNGLLGIPVKSGG
+459 PNGLLGIPVRSGG
-472 NYTDHDGRRWIC
+472 NYTDHDGRQWIC

-494 IRRIGKTVVDGE
+494 IQRIGKTVVDGE
-506 NIKFTASA
+506 NVKFTPNAG
-514 DENYWNLPSKSS
+514 NTTWNLPTNTSVGVAYGTSVMSQYFKSDKFAVNH
-526 PGIISGGIISAFFK
+526 IYD
-540 TGIFP
+540 
-545 ANITNQFIFVK
+545 FIFTK
-556 KESISSHFA
+556 ADNMKGHFETA
-565 TVDELNA
+565 DELNA
-572 FCVQK
+572 FCAEK
-577 NTEGTPV
+577 NSAGKPLII
-584 EFYYTTEPIETP
+584 YYCMDSPIETP

-634 NYIQKRESTM
+634 NYILKRENVM

-659 ISGGGVKVTDS
+659 ILGGGIKVTDS

-689 TGAQLFDIKKAT
+689 TGAQLFDIRKAT
-701 THPDSYGLKVSINGQ
+701 PHVDSYGLKVSINGQ

-755 RGTHSIQAIF
+755 RGTHSIQDIF

-770 NEKAIALTINISSK
+770 NEKTIALAINISSK
-784 KNVDIVFQIM
+784 KDVNITFQIM

-807 GGKPAPSPMY
+807 GGKPAPSRVY

-868 NVNVPVNIALF
+868 NVNVPVNIALV

-956 LPGIPVSSGGNY
+956 LPGISVSSGGNY
-968 TDEKG
+968 TDENG
-973 QQWICD
+973 QQWVTD
-979 EIDLAREEKVNR
+979 EVDLAKGVYIKRIEKIASYNNEPINGPYISETGELTVGAR
-991 IVQHI
+991 VL
-996 FDEKD
+996 FV
-1001 SFAYHHLDTFNISRF
+1001 LDTSVEIPLLPET
-1016 SWIEYT
+1016 I
-1022 SFAATNTPVMCE
+1022 AA
-1034 KFRYLGVG
+1034 FR
-1042 KTEEGGISGANGFAR
+1042 
-1057 CFMYVNSSID
+1057 
-1067 TIDKF
+1067 
-1072 KEMIIGSKI
+1072 
-1081 LYISAEPIRTPLSS
+1081 
-1095 EEIVAYKKLCMNYPV
+1095 KLCMNYPV

-1129 KAYIDG
+1129 KAYIDS
-1135 KIAEISAV
+1135 KIAEISAA

>member
-203 LSEQSARTSETAA
+203 LSEQSARASEMAA

-248 KAVEQAVADIVADR
+248 KAVEQAAVNIVADR
-262 ELIKQNAKD
+262 ELIRQNAKD
-271 LTDVKNE
+271 LADVKNE

-283 DAIVESAN
+283 DVIVESAN

-308 RILGKSTQNGEAS
+308 RILGKSTQNGD
-321 PESPVPIVNA
+321 PTPTTPVPIVNA
-331 GDKGN
+331 GGKGN

-349 SEIENTAPLF
+349 SEIENATPLF

-387 FNNVGETEKIS
+387 FNNVGETEKIA

-413 ILTTLRVWDD
+413 ILTTLRIWDD

-433 YIQLEVGDTATG
+433 YIQLEVGDTATR
-445 YEPYKTPQNLTVQT
+445 YEPYKAPQNLTVQT

-472 NYTDHDGRRWIC
+472 NYTDENGQQWVT
-484 DEIDYGQSVY
+484 DEVDLAKGVY
-494 IRRIGKTVVDGE
+494 IKRIEK
-506 NIKFTASA
+506 IASY
-514 DENYWNLPSKSS
+514 NN
-526 PGIISGGIISAFFK
+526 
-540 TGIFP
+540 
-545 ANITNQFIFVK
+545 
-556 KESISSHFA
+556 ESINGSYISETGEL
-565 TVDELNA
+565 TVGARVLFVLDTS
-572 FCVQK
+572 V
-577 NTEGTPV
+577 
-584 EFYYTTEPIETP
+584 ETP
-596 LSPEDVAAYKQLR
+596 L
-609 MNYPATTI
+609 
-617 LNDEN
+617 
-622 AEIDVTYVADTK
+622 
-634 NYIQKRESTM
+634 
-644 QKQLSAIQ
+644 
-652 AALISQK
+652 
-659 ISGGGVKVTDS
+659 
-670 SKMPLKNLRLC
+670 
-681 GRSSQVVT
+681 
-689 TGAQLFDIKKAT
+689 
-701 THPDSYGLKVSINGQ
+701 
-716 YVNIKGTAKSEL
+716 
-728 SVISFTI
+728 
-735 LHYDS
+735 
-740 YDLSGKSY
+740 
-748 KIKAFNL
+748 
-755 RGTHSIQAIF
+755 
-765 GFRNE
+765 
-770 NEKAIALTINISSK
+770 
-784 KNVDIVFQIM
+784 
-794 VSKDESTKWEPYT
+794 
-807 GGKPAPSPMY
+807 
-817 PQNIT
+817 
-822 DAGNDGNI
+822 
-830 VAKIEGKNLID
+830 
-841 IESGIVAGWNINL
+841 L
-854 PELKLIP
+854 PE
-861 GETYSLT
+861 T
-868 NVNVPVNIALF
+868 IA
-879 EETTNTRLTVN
+879 
-890 YIASGRKDTFIMP
+890 A
-903 DIPDAKIFISGTNAT
+903 
-918 WNKGD
+918 
-923 LSTIKIQL
+923 
-931 ELGPAATEYEPY
+931 
-943 KPAQT
+943 
-948 LIIPTPGG
+948 
-956 LPGIPVSSGGNY
+956 
-968 TDEKG
+968 
-973 QQWICD
+973 
-979 EIDLAREEKVNR
+979 
-991 IVQHI
+991 
-996 FDEKD
+996 
-1001 SFAYHHLDTFNISRF
+1001 
-1016 SWIEYT
+1016 
-1022 SFAATNTPVMCE
+1022 
-1034 KFRYLGVG
+1034 FR
-1042 KTEEGGISGANGFAR
+1042 
-1057 CFMYVNSSID
+1057 
-1067 TIDKF
+1067 
-1072 KEMIIGSKI
+1072 
-1081 LYISAEPIRTPLSS
+1081 
-1095 EEIVAYKKLCMNYPV
+1095 KLCMNYPV

-1135 KIAEISAV
+1135 KIAEISAA
-1143 IVSK
+1143 IASK